1 MYVIGTA
8 GHIDHGKSVL
18 VRALT
23 GIDPDRLP
31 EEKARGMT
39 IDLGFAWLILPSGR
53 EVSIV
58 DVPGHERFVKN
69 MLAGGGGID
78 MALLVIA
85 ADEGVMPQTREHLA
99 ILDLLQVRQGIVVI
113 TKKDLVDEELL
124 ELVTME
130 VKETVTGTTLSNAPV
145 HAVSG
150 ITGEGLAELLTA
162 IDRILDGT
170 PPKKDIGRPRL
181 PIDRVF
187 TMAGFGTV
195 VTGTLIDGTLSV
207 GQELEILPAKLKT
220 RIRGLQTHKRKTD
233 TVSPGNRV
241 AVNLAGMTT
250 QEMKRG
256 YVATTPGWLKPTRA
270 VDVSVNL
277 LASVPHPLRHNATV
291 TLHTGSSEVIS
302 KIRLLDREI
311 LEPGQKGWAQ
321 LVLSEPIAAVKGDL
335 FIIRSSQET
344 LGGGEIVALHAKR
357 HRRFQSN
364 LLESL
369 SLMEKGG
376 AQDIILS
383 TLEQKQPIE
392 LGDLS
397 TRCNLTP
404 AEVQAAIQILTSEKQ
419 VVVLGGAGSHALL
432 MSTQGWERLVK
443 QNLQNY
449 HRRFPLRQG
458 MPKDEL
464 RSRLKIPPEPFLS
477 AMEQLVQQNALINEG
492 TAVRLPSHRVQ
503 ITKEQ
508 QATIDAFLKALS
520 NNPYSPPSDMLPE
533 PQLLDML
540 IERRQ
545 VVKVSD
551 KVVFA
556 ITTYNEMVNRIVD
569 HIKAKG
575 KINVGEVKEVFGTSR
590 MYAIALLEH
599 LDAQKITKRTG
610 DERVL
615 YS

>member
-1 MYVIGTA
+1 
-8 GHIDHGKSVL
+8 
-18 VRALT
+18 
-23 GIDPDRLP
+23 
-31 EEKARGMT
+31 
-39 IDLGFAWLILPSGR
+39 
-53 EVSIV
+53 
-58 DVPGHERFVKN
+58 
-69 MLAGGGGID
+69 
-78 MALLVIA
+78 
-85 ADEGVMPQTREHLA
+85 
-99 ILDLLQVRQGIVVI
+99 
-113 TKKDLVDEELL
+113 
-124 ELVTME
+124 
-130 VKETVTGTTLSNAPV
+130 
-145 HAVSG
+145 
-150 ITGEGLAELLTA
+150 
-162 IDRILDGT
+162 
-170 PPKKDIGRPRL
+170 
-181 PIDRVF
+181 
-187 TMAGFGTV
+187 
-195 VTGTLIDGTLSV
+195 V

-241 AVNLAGMTT
+241 AVNLAGMPA

-277 LASVPHPLRHNATV
+277 LASVHHPLRHNATV

-302 KIRLLDREI
+302 KIRLLDKEM

-321 LVLSEPIAAVKGDL
+321 LVLSEPIAVVKGDL

-344 LGGGEIVALHAKR
+344 LGGGEIVVLHAKR

-392 LGDLS
+392 LGELS
-397 TRCNLTP
+397 TRCNLTT
-404 AEVQAAIQILTSEKQ
+404 AEVQAAIQVLTSEKQ

-458 MPKDEL
+458 MPKEEL
-464 RSRLKIPPEPFLS
+464 RSRLKISPEPFLS
-477 AMEQLVQQNALINEG
+477 AIEQLVQQNALINEG

-508 QATIDAFLKALS
+508 QAAIDAFLKALS

-533 PQLLDML
+533 PQLLDVL

-551 KVVFA
+551 NVVFA
-556 ITTYNEMVNRIVD
+556 ITSYNEIVDRIVG
-569 HIKAKG
+569 HIKSKG
-575 KINVGEVKEVFGTSR
+575 KINVGEVKDMFSTSR
-590 MYAIALLEH
+590 KYAIALLEH
-599 LDAQKITKRTG
+599 LDAQKVTRRTG